1 VEKSDVPVCQ
11 TEQAGFRS
19 MCNATIYSIAPSLAK
34 LDNPVS
40 ETGGSKISRTSD
52 KSSKTMTA
60 DPDNWRTPLI
70 RYLENTGHITDRKV
84 WWQAL
89 KYVMLDSTL
98 YHRTLDGLLF
108 KCLGF
113 DKSRISMGEVHEGI
127 CGIHQ
132 SAHKMKWLLCRTG
145 VLLADYA

>member
-1 VEKSDVPVCQ
+1 VEKSDVLVCQ
-11 TEQAGFRS
+11 TGQAGFRS
-19 MCNATIYSIAPSLAK
+19 MCNATVYSIAPSLAK
-34 LDNPVS
+34 LDSPVS
-40 ETGGSKISRTSD
+40 KTGGSKISRTSD

-60 DPDNWRTPLI
+60 DPDNWRTPLV
-70 RYLENTGHITDRKV
+70 RYLENIGHIADRKV

-98 YHRTLDGLLF
+98 YNRTLDGLLF
-108 KCLGF
+108 KCLGL

-132 SAHKMKWLLCRTG
+132 STHKMKWLLCRTR